1 MISLSALNG
10 FVVMPFNATGEIAA
24 GDLRGLSN
32 VAHRW
37 HLPADS
43 ASNQGLGGGLGWVL
57 ESEFC
62 EGIISR
68 FPEESVVGGFN
79 LMRFVTCVEIVE
91 AIARGF
97 EVWAADHKDVFF
109 RNLAGTE
116 QCARRSAA
124 TDDACPWEIFIGLD
138 NGRQYPT
145 LAAYVTNHRA
155 STLGEHQWWTQPV
168 RTPAGNTF
176 TGVDQMRRSVMRF
189 QTHICWYLDALF
201 CSYFHALLQEH
212 GLDVLTLM
220 RVVLFALF
228 AVAAMRIGLI
238 VFTAG
243 CSFVCTCCRAGA
255 DEDRESRGGQR
266 RVRCSCIPCL
276 DYLATVSPAS
286 TMVVVFFLIC
296 PPLFY
301 WRIFLPCW
309 ECYDFEAAVA
319 HEVGHVLGFGHP
331 DPHPELNLRATCAQT
346 NATCRSPFEC
356 VTMTPY
362 GTYEDDS
369 IMHSLT
375 RNQPRT
381 CLSADDLAGLYALY
395 PVCDELHSSTPS
407 CSKRASY
414 SGWLR
419 LASVVGAPFVVA
431 VLATVI
437 PLGFFR
443 RRDRR
448 KIQRLHNERAALAK
462 NYARARSALAATLQ
476 SRPGS
481 SSSIRPGSAWGALGR
496 LGSAARPSG
505 RSTRRVV
512 PFEAA
517 GSAGRESV
525 RGGGGSG
532 GGGGGGGGSG
542 GGGAKRTGEA
552 SVPASSNGGARR
564 KSSTARSGSTTGAW
578 DERP

>member
-1 MISLSALNG
+1 MISLSALNGFG

-97 EVWAADHKDVFF
+97 EVWAADHKDVHF
-109 RNLAGTE
+109 RDLAGTE
-116 QCARRSAA
+116 QCAHRSAA

-138 NGRQYPT
+138 NGRQYPE

-155 STLGEHQWWTQPV
+155 STLGEAQWWTQPV

-255 DEDRESRGGQR
+255 NEDRGSRGGQR

-309 ECYDFEAAVA
+309 ECTTSGAVA
-319 HEVGHVLGFGHP
+319 HEVGRPRLRPPRPSPGAQFP
-331 DPHPELNLRATCAQT
+331 RNLR
-346 NATCRSPFEC
+346 
-356 VTMTPY
+356 
-362 GTYEDDS
+362 
-369 IMHSLT
+369 
-375 RNQPRT
+375 
-381 CLSADDLAGLYALY
+381 
-395 PVCDELHSSTPS
+395 
-407 CSKRASY
+407 
-414 SGWLR
+414 
-419 LASVVGAPFVVA
+419 
-431 VLATVI
+431 
-437 PLGFFR
+437 
-443 RRDRR
+443 
-448 KIQRLHNERAALAK
+448 
-462 NYARARSALAATLQ
+462 
-476 SRPGS
+476 
-481 SSSIRPGSAWGALGR
+481 
-496 LGSAARPSG
+496 
-505 RSTRRVV
+505 
-512 PFEAA
+512 
-517 GSAGRESV
+517 
-525 RGGGGSG
+525 
-532 GGGGGGGGSG
+532 
-542 GGGAKRTGEA
+542 
-552 SVPASSNGGARR
+552 SN
-564 KSSTARSGSTTGAW
+564 
-578 DERP
+578 